1 MSQGSLSVLPQPAEP
16 AAVQRRAQRGRAG
29 AGAGPGPAG
38 TPWGAR
44 PGPCLAAALAATLAV
59 CGCLWQGH
67 MKDFIECEDREQ
79 RQKAEGG
86 GCSLCSRGGMRKC

>member
-1 MSQGSLSVLPQPAEP
+1 MSTFGPSTAPVSVH
-16 AAVQRRAQRGRAG
+16 VG
-29 AGAGPGPAG
+29 ASACAHTRESWSPV
-38 TPWGAR
+38 R
-44 PGPCLAAALAATLAV
+44 PLVAALVATLAV
-59 CGCLWQGH
+59 LGRLRERH